1 MLPVVLPSVATLLP
15 VSGNTKN
22 GVLARKTK
30 VKICVLP
37 MLPNIIYFSY
47 AFSFFFFLSLSLV
60 SSFFFLQV
68 VFSCGNSG
76 NSGNMALLRHRS
88 GNTCGNKNRGV
99 GNKNLGLGYGKSRHE
114 AICGMLPVREQAA
127 TLQRQQKNR
136 VSFLLTRFA
145 FFFRDFFR

>member
-1 MLPVVLPSVATLLP
+1 MLPLVLPSVARVLP
-15 VSGNTKN
+15 LTGNTKN
-22 GVLARKTK
+22 GVMARKTK

-47 AFSFFFFLSLSLV
+47 AFRFFFSLSPVSFFFS
-60 SSFFFLQV
+60 QV
-68 VFSCGNSG
+68 VFSRGNSG

-145 FFFRDFFR
+145 FFFQIGRAHV